1 MKKAITAILLGLIV
15 SMYSCARKLTVMS
28 YNVHHCEGM
37 DNKVDEER
45 IARIISVNQPDVVAI
60 QELDSVTK
68 RCPAYQLQV
77 LGEKTGMYYTYAKS
91 IDYGGGKY
99 GIGILS
105 KERPICVKRIPLPG
119 AEPRVLLICEFHDYY
134 YACTHLCLKAVNR
147 IKSLSIILQQAELAD
162 KPFFIAGDWNAL
174 PQEEFIQGMNHHFD
188 YISNKQISTF
198 PSDHPKRCID
208 YIAFYRA
215 SIKKSIKVKKY
226 TVLSEPV
233 ASDHCPIKA
242 TVNIK

>member
-119 AEPRVLLICEFHDYY
+119 AETTRITYLRVSRLL
-134 YACTHLCLKAVNR
+134 LCLHPPVSQSSQPYKIFIYHLAAGRVGR
-147 IKSLSIILQQAELAD
+147 QAI
-162 KPFFIAGDWNAL
+162 F
-174 PQEEFIQGMNHHFD
+174 
-188 YISNKQISTF
+188 
-198 PSDHPKRCID
+198 
-208 YIAFYRA
+208 
-215 SIKKSIKVKKY
+215 
-226 TVLSEPV
+226 
-233 ASDHCPIKA
+233 HCR
-242 TVNIK
+242 